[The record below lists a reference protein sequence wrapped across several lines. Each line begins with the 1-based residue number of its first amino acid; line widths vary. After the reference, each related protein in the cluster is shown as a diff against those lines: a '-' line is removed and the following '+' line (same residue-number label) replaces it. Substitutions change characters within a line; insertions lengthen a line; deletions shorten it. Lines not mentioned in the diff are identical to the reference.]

1 MIKMSKMHRRVV
13 QAHAAMLALAALPA
27 LAQTDAATPAPAAQ
41 VTPAQAAPAQA
52 APVAELQTVTVT
64 AQRRS
69 ENIRDVPLAVS
80 ALRGEKLDV
89 LNSGG
94 QDIRLLAGKLPSL
107 NVESSNGRTFPRFY
121 IRGYGN
127 TDFNIFASQPVSL
140 IYDDVVQEN
149 PILKGFPIFD
159 VTNVEVLRGPQG
171 TLFGRNT
178 PAGVVK
184 FESEKPRLGKTEGY
198 YNASIATHKTINV
211 EGAVNV
217 PLSDTVAMRVS
228 TLRQHRDDYVKN
240 YADLA
245 QTQYRGSLD
254 GYNEHAERVQFLYQ
268 PDAGFN
274 ALVNIH
280 QRSTTGSARLFRANL
295 IRQGSN
301 DIADGLDLDRIVT
314 NALNDQRLSTR
325 GANVRMTWNLG
336 DYRLHSVTG
345 YETVGEYF
353 SRGDIDGG
361 IPAGPGRIPFQV
373 ETASNLDRLEQY
385 SQEFRIES
393 QYAAPL
399 NWQAGVYWFDESAT
413 GGSDGF
419 NSATGARISSLA
431 SHQDNEA
438 WAVFGSA
445 TYKVS
450 PSFDLRAGLRYTKDE
465 KDFATVRAVNSPQ
478 VGDTSVSTS
487 KGKISWDLSGTYKLT
502 PDVNVYGRVATGF
515 RAPSIA
521 AASASVPITV
531 ADAETITSVEAGVK
545 ADLFDR
551 RGRVA
556 FSVYDYTVKDQQL
569 TAVGGASNANQLL
582 NADKTKGRGVELDVE
597 AAVSPSLRLTASTS
611 YNFTEI
617 RDAGLVVASCSAACT
632 VRDPLAATGR
642 VYVDGNMLPQAPR
655 WIVNATARYSV
666 PVADG
671 EFFVFTDWSYRSKV
685 NFFLY
690 EAAEFTGKPL
700 TEGGLRL
707 GYTWANGK
715 YEAAVFGRN
724 ILDERRI
731 TGAIDFNNLTGFTNE
746 PRTWGVQFKGNF

>member
-1 MIKMSKMHRRVV
+1 MIKMSKMHKRVV
-13 QAHAAMLALAALPA
+13 FALGAALPLGSA
-27 LAQTDAATPAPAAQ
+27 FAQEAPQGAPAVNAG
-41 VTPAQAAPAQA
+41 
-52 APVAELQTVTVT
+52 ELQTVTVT

-69 ENIRDVPLAVS
+69 ENIRDVPVS
-80 ALRGEKLDV
+80 VTALRGEKLDV
-89 LNSGG
+89 LVSGG
-94 QDIRLLAGKLPSL
+94 EDIRLLAGKLPSL

-127 TDFNIFASQPVSL
+127 TDFNTFASQPVSL

-159 VTNVEVLRGPQG
+159 LQNVEVLRGPQG

-184 FESEKPRLGKTEGY
+184 FESEKPNLKRVEGY
-198 YNASIATHKTINV
+198 YNASVATHNTINV
-211 EGAVNV
+211 DGAVNV
-217 PLSDTVAMRVS
+217 PLSNEWAMRFS
-228 TLRQHRDDYVKN
+228 TLRQHRDDYVDN

-245 QTQYRGSLD
+245 QTQLRNQLD
-254 GYNEHAERVQFLYQ
+254 GYNEHAERIQLLYK
-268 PDAGFN
+268 PASGAFSALFN
-274 ALVNIH
+274 VH
-280 QRSTTGSARLFRANL
+280 QRTTSGSARLFRANL
-295 IRQGSN
+295 IKKGTN

-314 NALNDQRLSTR
+314 NAQNYQDLKTR
-325 GANVRMTWNLG
+325 GANVRLSWDLG
-336 DYRLHSVTG
+336 DHKLYSVTG
-345 YETVGEYF
+345 YEQIADYN

-361 IPAGPGRIPFQV
+361 IPAGPGFIPFQV
-373 ETASNLDRLEQY
+373 ETASRIEDLKQY
-385 SQEFRIES
+385 SQEVRIES
-393 QYAAPL
+393 EYNAPL

-413 GGSDGF
+413 GGSDNY
-419 NSATGARISSLA
+419 NSTTGARTSRLFSR
-431 SHQDNEA
+431 QDNTA
-438 WAVFGSA
+438 WALFGSA

-450 PSFDLRAGLRYTKDE
+450 SVFDLRGGVRYTKDK
-465 KDFATVRAVNSPQ
+465 KDFATVVNENVVQ
-478 VGDTSVSTS
+478 IGDTAVGTS
-487 KGKISWDLSGTYKLT
+487 KAKVSWDLSGTYKLT

-556 FSVYDYTVKDQQL
+556 FSIYDYTVKDQQL
-569 TAVGGASNANQLL
+569 TVVGGNSNVNRLI

-597 AAVSPSLRLTASTS
+597 AAISPSLRLTGSTS
-611 YNFTEI
+611 YNYTQI
-617 RDAGLVVASCSAACT
+617 RDASLSVNRCGSCTITDPINVANRVVI
-632 VRDPLAATGR
+632 
-642 VYVDGNMLPQAPR
+642 DGNMLPQAPR
-655 WIVNATARYSV
+655 WIVNATARWSM

-671 EFFVFTDWSYRSKV
+671 EVFVFTDWSYRTKI

-746 PRTWGVQFKGNF
+746 PRTWGAQFKGNF